1 MTTMRLGTTIGPAG
15 ASPELS
21 PSAGT
26 RLPRPGSVLGPRRLA
41 LLLLALAVVAAG
53 TTASSA
59 VASPQPPRAPTIG
72 AMSLRTPLTSGPA
85 VVLESEPAGSVLRG
99 DPNLKVQAVGLSE
112 PIASYEFQYLKTE
125 PPAEPPEPGGWR
137 TIEKTANPA
146 TTFETGPR
154 KDGLY
159 DLRVIA
165 TTAAGTVYESELP
178 DRLIANES
186 PVMTLT
192 DPGTNLRG
200 TITLKAKV
208 PKEPSFGEIGS
219 VSFELAPAGSS
230 TWTTIEPG
238 NIQVSTNTSVSV
250 SFNTTTVPDGE
261 YDFRVVPKSATSRT
275 TFVSIPARKRLIDNT
290 PPTVEMTAP
299 TAQGPPLS
307 GSVTLSAHASDSG
320 SGVASVRFQERSAA
334 GVSAWRTI
342 SETSAPSQPG
352 VYTHTL
358 NTKSLQN
365 GSYDFRAL
373 ASDVAGNEAISPAV
387 DGIEVDNMSLAAPF
401 SASVIGIVPPAE
413 QIGFLGAVEGSPQHE
428 AWAYGFTSGPPAEV
442 EGHRLPYTALG
453 EQLVLLRYTDEGG
466 WQIAEVL
473 REPDGSP
480 FPLLPADT
488 VSSESEGRH
497 LEDQVHV
504 AGAMTPSGE
513 AWLWVA
519 EASTETGRPPVVGLF
534 HRVPGHPFGFDR
546 EATETLKP
554 LLGSSAQDP
563 GSMGV
568 DIRLGESGQQAYG
581 MLTAPGQ
588 AEQPGGSGQRL
599 EYGVL
604 EQGKWT
610 LETAAAPPGLG
621 SNQAITLK
629 LGDVNGAGAGWGAF
643 EDSDSGTG
651 LILGQFHERDE
662 WTYAATDLDALD
674 LTGTVANPKG
684 SVEPTALKAEG
695 SAVWVE
701 ANVALPPR
709 EGARVV
715 ARYDGATSQV
725 TNSWCTLAVANHC
738 QEPLDPDHPA
748 AVPEAVF
755 KGEDGEPE
763 AVALSEN
770 FVDVFAH
777 GQWTSVAAPGYGHFP
792 SHPGEDMFSGPN
804 EGWLAGTA
812 ALGHWSTEGA
822 SSQLASWPLPDR
834 STLTSVALPTGSDG
848 EVGESGALA
857 VGLDG
862 TTLSY
867 EASVGWQVQP
877 VPLRARGIP
886 LLAVAFAGPSSA
898 FAVGQSG
905 VILHWDGSAWSED
918 PQSTSLTV
926 SQLNAVAFGASG
938 EGWAVGANG
947 TILHYNGQSWSSEQP
962 PEEDKQASLT
972 SVTVAGTEV
981 FAIAGGNLITRSS
994 NGRWQPV
1001 SSSRLPNSPA
1011 PVRGSLGLVAG
1022 LPDGGVVAAGR
1033 SVMLVREGDRG
1044 SFDYAAQPLGGT
1056 AVALAP
1062 FRESDG
1068 KLRAYVSVAPAAD
1081 AVTGFPAGDGE
1092 LLRQTAVGWQD
1103 LSRAQY
1109 PGDEVTGDGAL
1120 KSDPVLA
1127 VATGPSGEHAWAVGG
1142 YDGTPDAAEQ
1152 GTEEALASRPVGWQT
1167 ASIWRYDTAGS
1178 AESPLQTQTTSSPP
1192 SEPGEVSFAFF
1203 TSPMCREECSAVQD
1217 AQPDVNLTAA
1227 AKEISSYKPAFAML
1241 GGNAVGP
1248 LEGTAWQKG
1257 DGAADFAH
1265 LPEVLSPLSVAVPT
1279 FAALGKFDYVPGR
1292 PNETQPWAEAFAGA
1306 HPPFGS
1312 GPAAPGIAPV
1322 SSGAPIG
1329 EVNRYYAF
1337 NATQNEGTL
1346 RVIVLD
1352 NALGSLEKSA
1362 QGQRPWLE
1370 QQLASAAGAALPV
1383 VVIAAHPL
1391 RYLNNNHTGEDGE
1404 EVAALLASSGVIAV
1418 FTTNGTSGPGTAAE
1432 LHELDQ
1438 LHMVPEQVAPGAP
1451 QIPEY
1456 EGASLGYQQTEN
1468 NGVIWYY
1475 ASVNTQAREVQVSAI
1490 PVIDSLS
1497 LKPLDG
1503 LIAERSQT
1511 LQFEAIGRR
1520 AAGTLASKA
1529 NESRPFE
1536 GYDNY
1541 VEIPAPPCSH
1551 GAPCVQPTYAFT
1563 SSEPTI
1569 GNFVVPSAPGS
1580 PYPKLNASEH
1590 PIPSSTSGLFCAYNS
1605 GTTIISVTTGL
1616 FSASLPVTVEAGG
1629 HGPPCGTVKME
1640 GVEET
1645 IKVRATT
1652 GHGPIKTAAAP
1663 AAPPAAPL
1671 SSISPALS
1679 IVPPPPALATPPVPA
1694 AKPAPTPAPSPP
1706 PAPEPPATPTE
1717 QLGPAAAI
1725 LPAATP
1731 PVEPIPPGAGGYAQ
1745 SPAKREEKARKHA
1758 SQSAFSL
1765 RPSTFMSRPAGA
1777 GGEDWFYGAV
1787 GIAALLALFL
1797 SARGLPAGPRSRP
1810 VLLREDTREGRRRR

>member
-1 MTTMRLGTTIGPAG
+1 VLAL
-15 ASPELS
+15 ALV
-21 PSAGT
+21 SAGT
-26 RLPRPGSVLGPRRLA
+26 
-41 LLLLALAVVAAG
+41 AASG
-53 TTASSA
+53 AA
-59 VASPQPPRAPTIG
+59 ASPKPVRTATVG
-72 AMSLRTPLTSGPA
+72 AGPLATSLTSGPE
-85 VVLESEPAGSVLRG
+85 VVLESEQAGSVLRE
-99 DPNLKVQAVGLSE
+99 DVNLRVQTVGLSE
-112 PIASYEFQYLKTE
+112 AIASYEFQYLKTE
-125 PPAEPPEPGGWR
+125 PPPEAPEPDGWR
-137 TIEKTANPA
+137 TIEKTANPY
-146 TTFETGPR
+146 TTFESAPR

-165 TTAAGTVYESELP
+165 TTAAGTQYESELS

-192 DPGTNLRG
+192 DPGTNLREA
-200 TITLKAKV
+200 ITLKAKV
-208 PKEPSFGEIGS
+208 PKEPALEAIGS
-219 VSFELAPAGSS
+219 VSFQWAPSGSS

-238 NIQVSTNTSVSV
+238 NIEVSTKTSVSV
-250 SFNTTTVPDGE
+250 SFNTTAVPDGE
-261 YDFRVVPKSATSRT
+261 YDFRIVPKST
-275 TFVSIPARKRLIDNT
+275 TGKTYVSIPVRKRLIDNT
-290 PPTVEMTAP
+290 PPTVAVT
-299 TAQGPPLS
+299 GPASGSTLS
-307 GSVTLSAHASDSG
+307 GPVTLSAHAADSG
-320 SGVASVRFQERSAA
+320 SGVASVRFQERSAV
-334 GVSAWRTI
+334 GVSIWRTI
-342 SETSAPSQPG
+342 GETSLPSQPG

-365 GSYDFRAL
+365 GSYEFRAL
-373 ASDVAGNEAISPAV
+373 ATDVAGNEAISPEV
-387 DGIEVDNMSLAAPF
+387 DDVEVDNMSLAAPF

-428 AWAYGFTSGPPAEV
+428 AWAYGFTSAPPAEV

-519 EASTETGRPPVVGLF
+519 EASTEAGHPPVVGLF
-534 HRVPGHPFGFDR
+534 HKAPGQPFELDR

-554 LLGSSAQDP
+554 LLGSGAQDP
-563 GSMGV
+563 GSLGV

-588 AEQPGGSGQRL
+588 AEQPPGSGQRL

-610 LETAAAPPGLG
+610 LDTATPPPGL
-621 SNQAITLK
+621 SSEHAITLK

-643 EDSDSGTG
+643 EVADPGTG
-651 LILGQFHERDE
+651 LILGQFHEGDG
-662 WTYAATDLDALD
+662 WTYAPTGLDALD

-715 ARYDGATSQV
+715 ARYDSATSEV
-725 TNSWCTLAVANHC
+725 TSSWCTLAVANHC
-738 QEPLDPDHPA
+738 HEPLDPDHPA

-792 SHPGEDMFSGPN
+792 SHPGEAMFSGPN
-804 EGWLAGTA
+804 EGWLAGVD
-812 ALGHWSTEGA
+812 ALGHWSSEGA

-834 STLTSVALPTGSDG
+834 STLTSVALPPGSPG

-877 VPLRARGIP
+877 VPLRARSIP
-886 LLAVAFAGPSSA
+886 LLAVAFAGASSA

-905 VILHWDGSAWSED
+905 VILDWDGSAWSED
-918 PQSTSLTV
+918 AQSLSLTH

-962 PEEDKQASLT
+962 PGEDSEVSIT
-972 SVTVAGTEV
+972 SVAVAGTEV
-981 FAIAGGNLITRSS
+981 FAVAGGNLITRSAS
-994 NGRWQPV
+994 GRWQAV
-1001 SSSRLPNSPA
+1001 SSSRLPSSPA
-1011 PVRGSLGLVAG
+1011 PVRGSLTLVAG

-1033 SVMLVREGDRG
+1033 SVMLIREADRG
-1044 SFDYAAQPLGGT
+1044 SFEYAAQPLGGT

-1068 KLRAYVSVAPAAD
+1068 KLRAYVSVAPTAD

-1109 PGDEVTGDGAL
+1109 AGDEITGDGAI

-1127 VATGPSGEHAWAVGG
+1127 VTTGPSGQHAWAVGG

-1152 GTEEALASRPVGWQT
+1152 GTEEALSSRPPGWQT
-1167 ASIWRYDTAGS
+1167 ASIWRYDVTGS
-1178 AESPLQTQTTSSPP
+1178 AESPELTQTTSSPP

-1203 TSPMCREECSAVQD
+1203 TSPMCREECSTAQD

-1227 AKEISSYKPAFAML
+1227 AKEIASYGPAFAML

-1248 LEGTAWQKG
+1248 LEGIAYQRG
-1257 DGAADFAH
+1257 NGAADFAH
-1265 LPEVLSPLSVAVPT
+1265 LPEVLAPLSRAVPT

-1292 PNETQPWAEAFAGA
+1292 PNEAQPWSEAFAGA
-1306 HPPFGS
+1306 PSPFGS

-1322 SSGAPIG
+1322 SSGAPSG

-1352 NALGSLEKSA
+1352 NSLGSLEKSA
-1362 QGQRPWLE
+1362 EGQRPWLE
-1370 QQLASAAGAALPV
+1370 QQLASAAGAGLPV
-1383 VVIAAHPL
+1383 VVVAARPL
-1391 RYLNNNHTGEDGE
+1391 RALHSANGEDGE
-1404 EVAALLASSGVIAV
+1404 EVASLLASSGVIAV
-1418 FTTNGTSGPGTAAE
+1418 FTTNGSSGPGNAAE
-1432 LHELDQ
+1432 IHELNQ
-1438 LHMVPEQVAPGAP
+1438 RRLVPENPAPGVP

-1468 NGVIWYY
+1468 NGVVWYY
-1475 ASVNTQAREVQVSAI
+1475 ASVNTQAREVQVTAV

-1497 LKPLDG
+1497 LKAVDG
-1503 LIAERSQT
+1503 LTVERSQT

-1520 AAGTLASKA
+1520 PAGTLASKA
-1529 NESRPFE
+1529 TESRPFE

-1541 VEIPAPPCSH
+1541 VEIPAPACAH
-1551 GAPCVQPTYAFT
+1551 ELPCVQPTYAFT

-1569 GNFVVPSAPGS
+1569 GNFVVPSGPGS
-1580 PYPKLNASEH
+1580 PYPKLSASEH
-1590 PIPSSTSGLFCAYNS
+1590 PIPSSTSGLFCGYNS
-1605 GTTIISVTTGL
+1605 GTTIVSVTTGP
-1616 FSASLPVTVEAGG
+1616 FSYSLPVTVQAGG
-1629 HGPPCGTVKME
+1629 HGPPCGTVKMK
-1640 GVEET
+1640 GVEEL

-1679 IVPPPPALATPPVPA
+1679 IVPPPPALATPAVPA
-1694 AKPAPTPAPSPP
+1694 AKPVPPPAPSPTT
-1706 PAPEPPATPTE
+1706 PEPPATPTE
-1717 QLGPAAAI
+1717 QLGPPAAI

-1758 SQSAFSL
+1758 SQSAFTLRRSAFAG
-1765 RPSTFMSRPAGA
+1765 RPSGS

-1797 SARGLPAGPRSRP
+1797 SARGLPAGPRPRP
-1810 VLLREDTREGRRRR
+1810 VLLFDDNGQGDRRRRGPRSRA